1 MKDFD
6 QEDVEKIN
14 NKESMI
20 YVSLYAVIFV
30 IIALL
35 LSADKLQTLFEVVVL
50 LAIMFILMIIYSVI
64 DNL

>member
-1 MKDFD
+1 
-6 QEDVEKIN
+6 
-14 NKESMI
+14 MI